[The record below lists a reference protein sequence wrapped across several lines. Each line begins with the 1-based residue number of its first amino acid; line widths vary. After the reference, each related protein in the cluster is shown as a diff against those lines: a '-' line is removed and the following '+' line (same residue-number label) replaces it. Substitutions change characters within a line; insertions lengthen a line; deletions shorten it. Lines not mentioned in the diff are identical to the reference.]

1 MSKFD
6 DGAAYILSKKTY
18 DAYFDG
24 RDKLGWPDGTQFV
37 LPKNEVDN
45 VLNNAGGDLAKLEKE
60 LGYNI
65 GSWEDGD
72 YIIMYVNN
80 PKKYNISL
88 PSGNEMGANDNW
100 IPGGYT
106 SGGIPEA
113 VVYDLDNT
121 PEEVYFSEPI
131 KFKRK

>member
-1 MSKFD
+1 MGSEMC
-6 DGAAYILSKKTY
+6 I
-18 DAYFDG
+18 
-24 RDKLGWPDGTQFV
+24 RD
-37 LPKNEVDN
+37 
-45 VLNNAGGDLAKLEKE
+45 
-60 LGYNI
+60 
-65 GSWEDGD
+65 S
-72 YIIMYVNN
+72 
-80 PKKYNISL
+80 
-88 PSGNEMGANDNW
+88 NW

>member
-1 MSKFD
+1 
-6 DGAAYILSKKTY
+6 
-18 DAYFDG
+18 
-24 RDKLGWPDGTQFV
+24 
-37 LPKNEVDN
+37 
-45 VLNNAGGDLAKLEKE
+45 
-60 LGYNI
+60 
-65 GSWEDGD
+65 
-72 YIIMYVNN
+72 MYVNN

-88 PSGNEMGANDNW
+88 PSGNEMGANNNW